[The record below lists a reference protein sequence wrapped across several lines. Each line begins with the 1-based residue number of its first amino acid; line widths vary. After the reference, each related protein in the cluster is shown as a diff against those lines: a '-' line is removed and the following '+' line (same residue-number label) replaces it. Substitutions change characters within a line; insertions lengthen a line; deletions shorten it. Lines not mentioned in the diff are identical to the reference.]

1 MADLL
6 GLWLPIVAAAI
17 AVFVASSLV
26 HMVFKWH
33 NGDYGKLSGDD
44 ELQAALRKAG
54 ATRGQYM
61 VPHCPDMKTAQS
73 EEMKARYIAGP
84 IAAIT
89 VFPSGV
95 PNMGPMLGKWF
106 VQNLVFA
113 AIAAAIALQ
122 IYGRGDHGHQ
132 AGHLAGLVTALAYG
146 GGSVGQGVWMGKPWR
161 VVALDLLDAL
171 IYGTVTALVFW
182 KLWS

>member
-1 MADLL
+1 MADLM

-33 NGDYGKLSGDD
+33 KSDFGRLSD
-44 ELQAALRKAG
+44 EDEVQSVLRKAG
-54 ATRGQYM
+54 AARGQFI
-61 VPHCPDMKTAQS
+61 VPYCQDMKESQS
-73 EEMKARYIAGP
+73 EAMKAKYIAGP
-84 IAAIT
+84 IA
-89 VFPSGV
+89 
-95 PNMGPMLGKWF
+95 
-106 VQNLVFA
+106 
-113 AIAAAIALQ
+113 LQ
-122 IYGRGDHGHQ
+122 VYGRGEHGHE
-132 AGHLAGLVTALAYG
+132 AGHLAGLLTALAYG
-146 GGSVGQGVWMGKPWR
+146 GGSIGQGVWMGKPWR

>member
-1 MADLL
+1 MADLM

-33 NGDYGKLSGDD
+33 KSDFGRLSD
-44 ELQAALRKAG
+44 EDEVQSVLRKAG
-54 ATRGQYM
+54 AARGQFI
-61 VPHCPDMKTAQS
+61 VPYCQDMKESQS
-73 EEMKARYIAGP
+73 EAMKAKYIAGP
-84 IAAIT
+84 IASIT

-95 PNMGPMLGKWF
+95 PTMGPMLGKWF

-113 AIAAAIALQ
+113 TIAAAIALQ
-122 IYGRGDHGHQ
+122 VYGRGEHGHE
-132 AGHLAGLVTALAYG
+132 AGHLAGLLTALAYG
-146 GGSVGQGVWMGKPWR
+146 GGSIGQGVWMGKPWR